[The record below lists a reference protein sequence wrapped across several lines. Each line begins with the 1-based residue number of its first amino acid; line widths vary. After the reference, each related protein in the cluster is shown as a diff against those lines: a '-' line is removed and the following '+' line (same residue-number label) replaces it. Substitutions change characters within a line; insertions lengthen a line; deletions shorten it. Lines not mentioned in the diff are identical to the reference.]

1 MSVQMP
7 QIGPSARAGQA
18 AIADRRFQ
26 HYQGKRLGVG
36 YSFVRLLIHSM
47 GWVLGLKRSA
57 RYKIVPAIVLL
68 AAFLPAVGFI
78 IAVTVAPP
86 GTPIPTYADFYA
98 FTLPSIYIFVA
109 LTMPE
114 LICPDRRHGTLRM
127 YMTSNLNPPLYLAA
141 KVLAGWAVLALV
153 TLAPVLLVLSA
164 YSLFGH
170 GPDGVGGFFK
180 TLAQIVGAGLEMAMF
195 YGTISLAIAS
205 LTDRNSFAAAGIILT
220 FVLSGAALGILEGPL
235 HAPDWVML
243 VNVNQL
249 PSNLMLRIYDAPAAS
264 GLTTPTWQLA
274 AAAAGWIVAGL
285 GVLGFRYRG
294 EGRN

>member
-1 MSVQMP
+1 MTVNMP
-7 QIGPSARAGQA
+7 QVGPSARAGQA

-26 HYQGKRLGVG
+26 HYQGRRLGAG
-36 YSFVRLLIHSM
+36 YSFLRLLWHSM

-78 IAVTVAPP
+78 IVVTVAPP
-86 GTPIPTYADFYA
+86 GTPVPTYSDFYR

-114 LICPDRRHGTLRM
+114 LVCPDRRHGTLRM
-127 YMTSNLNPPLYLAA
+127 YTTSNLNPPLYLAA
-141 KVLAGWAVLALV
+141 KVLAGWAVLTLV
-153 TLAPVLLVLSA
+153 TVAPVVLVLGA

-220 FVLSGAALGILEGPL
+220 FVLSGAALGIVEGPL
-235 HAPDWVML
+235 NAPDWVQL

-249 PSNLMLRIYDAPAAS
+249 PSNLMLRIYDAGAS
-264 GLTTPTWQLA
+264 TFDTPTWQLA
-274 AAAAGWIVAGL
+274 AAAAGWIIGGL
-285 GVLGFRYRG
+285 GVLAIRYRG
-294 EGRN
+294 EGGN